1 MNKCSRNPKTVKTI
15 YFAQAEFH
23 RGGDG
28 HKVLGLHAI
37 KKRMNTTSFY
47 ESSRGNED
55 FLRKDNLQD
64 PNGHPLEEEKECGC
78 WRIVNG

>member
-15 YFAQAEFH
+15 YSAQAEFH

-55 FLRKDNLQD
+55 FLRKDILQD
-64 PNGHPLEEEKECGC
+64 PNVHPLEEETECGC
-78 WRIVNG
+78 W